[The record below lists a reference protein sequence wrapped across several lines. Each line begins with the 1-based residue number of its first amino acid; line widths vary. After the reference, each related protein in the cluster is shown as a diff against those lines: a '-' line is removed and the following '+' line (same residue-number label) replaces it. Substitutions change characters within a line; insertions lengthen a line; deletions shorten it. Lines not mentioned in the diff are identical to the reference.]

1 KVMWFADKPRIR
13 LIPLPNPPEDVRF
26 SFLNTKFGRMIMG
39 TVQAKKEV
47 AIFFLY
53 FVVKSDDETQDEVQ
67 KRWPKSQLRRDDDAN
82 QELTDKLFGGEKEN
96 LNEIPIA
103 VLGTDF
109 QKDVW
114 TALVDLKS
122 GQSCTYSQLAE
133 RMDRPKAVRAVA
145 SAVAKNEV
153 AILIPCHRIVSQNG
167 CSKYHWGGALKQQ
180 LLDYEKSIK

>member
-1 KVMWFADKPRIR
+1 MWFTDKPRIR
-13 LIPLPNPPEDVRF
+13 LIPLPNPPEEVRF

-39 TVQAKKEV
+39 TVKTQKKV
-47 AIFFLY
+47 AICLLY
-53 FVVKSDDETQDEVQ
+53 FVVKSDDETKDEVQ
-67 KRWPKSQLRRDDDAN
+67 KRWPKSQLLKDDDTI
-82 QELTDKLFGGEKEN
+82 QELGDKLFGGEKEN
-96 LNEIPIA
+96 LSEIPIA

-109 QKDVW
+109 QQAVW
-114 TALVDLKS
+114 TALIDLKI
-122 GQSCTYSQLAE
+122 GELCTYSQLAE